1 MARISRNPELAG
13 RCPLQMQT
21 GEACAFRVAGGE
33 SCVEGT
39 AEKANVPRPSRPAKC
54 FATLRQMVNL
64 AVEGF
69 QATRVE
75 KGEGC
80 RPSELVAVV

>member
-1 MARISRNPELAG
+1 M
-13 RCPLQMQT
+13 
-21 GEACAFRVAGGE
+21 
-33 SCVEGT
+33 EGT
-39 AEKANVPRPSRPAKC
+39 AENAKLPRPGRPAKW

-64 AVEGF
+64 AGEGF